1 MSGRTLIR
9 VTVIAGAIVLLLQGC
24 CRNCRIENVVT
35 IDFEMAETM
44 IDWLESAAAG
54 VPEDS
59 LRSRFF
65 EEIAPT
71 LGCQAIIWHWAR
83 FREWNEELFYDFIL
97 EGMGLKEGEGPLVDD
112 QGIMTSLGKRRSLW
126 TAALA
131 APDRLRELLHSLREA
146 ELRRP
151 AARLA
156 TKYLPRD
163 TDITNEFYV
172 VLFGGSSAFSVGDV
186 NGYDLLQMPLDHQ
199 GNLDIP
205 EIERTFAHELHHTGF
220 SNSAGFGMQDL
231 EDSSSIDLI
240 GLLVVEGMATRL
252 VSRTDD
258 HLEHY
263 RTAPGANARGIA
275 RDWDRLLPQLP
286 DLYRQAERDIRR
298 NFEGEVD
305 LTTLLG
311 YWVEGYQGPAYI
323 LGSDMIALIEDNLG
337 RKVLRSLPS
346 DYRLFLDIY
355 NRAAEKAARRGEE
368 VFLFDTAL
376 VEAVK
381 NLRN

>member
-1 MSGRTLIR
+1 MSGKSLIR
-9 VTVIAGAIVLLLQGC
+9 VTVIAGTIVLLLQGC

-54 VPEDS
+54 APEES
-59 LRSRFF
+59 LKTRFF
-65 EEIAPT
+65 EEITPT
-71 LGCQAIIWHWAR
+71 LGCQAIIRHWTR
-83 FREWNEELFYDFIL
+83 FREWNEEMFYVFIL
-97 EGMGLKEGEGPLVDD
+97 EGMGLREGEGPLVDD

-126 TAALA
+126 TAALT
-131 APDRLRELLHSLREA
+131 APDRLRGLLQSLREA
-146 ELRRP
+146 DLRRP
-151 AARLA
+151 AARQA
-156 TKYLPRD
+156 MRYLPRD

-199 GNLDIP
+199 GNPDIP

-220 SNSAGFGMQDL
+220 SNSAGIGMRDL
-231 EDSSSIDLI
+231 DDASPIDLV
-240 GLLVVEGMATRL
+240 GLLAVEGMATRL
-252 VSRTDD
+252 VSRTFD
-258 HLEHY
+258 HLEEY
-263 RTAPGANARGIA
+263 RTAPGENARGVA

-298 NFEGEVD
+298 NLEGEID
-305 LTTLLG
+305 LTELLDF
-311 YWVEGYQGPAYI
+311 WVEGYQGPAYI
-323 LGSDMIALIEDNLG
+323 LGSDMIATIEDNLG

-346 DYRLFLDIY
+346 DYRLFLAIY
-355 NRAAEKAARRGEE
+355 NRAAGKAARRGDET
-368 VFLFDTAL
+368 FLFDAAL